1 MLSSLTNFLFF
12 LLFLNFPILSTQNYH
27 PLDPLTPLELIQVQ
41 AIVKNHF
48 SHDVNFHYVG
58 LDEPEKSTVLSLESN
73 RYKLMDTPYRRAFV
87 IARLNGKSHEIIVD
101 LSSNM
106 TVCDKVYN
114 GNGFPLM
121 NFGEVSAANKLASSY
136 APLIA
141 SIEKRGLKLEEV
153 ICMSFAIG
161 WYGEEKSR
169 RVVRVMCYYMDGTVN
184 LYMRPIEGITV
195 TVDLDQMKIIG
206 YQDRVMVP
214 VPKADGT
221 DYRASKQSDSR
232 RAVRDLDGPGLALD
246 GHVLRWANWEL
257 HISFDMRAG
266 LIISLASIYDP
277 EKNEQRRVMYR
288 GFISEVFVPY
298 MDLTEEWYYRTF
310 LDVGEYGFGLCAVPL
325 VPLQDCPENAVFM
338 DGYFTLQDG
347 TPGRIPNV
355 FCIFE
360 RSAGDVM
367 WRHTELGIPR
377 QMVCVTEWVF
387 AVT

>member
-277 EKNEQRRVMYR
+277 EKNEHRRVMYR